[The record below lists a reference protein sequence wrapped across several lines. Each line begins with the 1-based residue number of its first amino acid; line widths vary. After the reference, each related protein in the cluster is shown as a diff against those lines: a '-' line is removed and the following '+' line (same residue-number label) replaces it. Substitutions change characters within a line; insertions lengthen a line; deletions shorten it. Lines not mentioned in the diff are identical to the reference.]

1 MSSVPNLED
10 VIRKM
15 VDGDPGAPFD
25 SDTALEILS
34 ICYRHRFDESDSEF
48 QDELDAVITR
58 RIESGD

>member
-1 MSSVPNLED
+1 MTAAPNLED

-15 VDGDPGAPFD
+15 VEGYPEAPFD

-34 ICYRHRFDESDSEF
+34 ICYWHRFDESDSEF